1 MPSIDQLLSR
11 VVERKGYTVQGADQ
25 EALFAR
31 KGEESLLAAWKLD
44 GPVSAADAQFF
55 LTAMEQVRATS
66 GLLVAAQ
73 GVDAAARELMGSSRA
88 VDVWAESRLV
98 MEVGEAYVKDALDVA
113 AHHPATAPAPAG
125 ARLPA
130 TPPSQNV
137 PSGAN
142 AFQATREVA
151 AGNKPSSKFPSLIA
165 QAAGASVVSN
175 AGAAYYMPS
184 KPKAAPPADMQA
196 GIPQKSGGSLGYAWG
211 GGGGSGRTSDPGIA
225 QIRNGRNPRLKTD
238 QWGNLVSP
246 EQAAAQAAAASPT
259 PVMVP
264 PDDVEITTSPRRG
277 GAPARPAPAPAPRAP
292 APQETEAY
300 EIITTK
306 KPAASA
312 PAKAAAPASSGV
324 LKLNV
329 TKEDAVAKAGA
340 KPGSTVRLALVP
352 HVAFEYDLNMQRPG
366 MTEAITA
373 KGALLLSSLTGE
385 LRAVEGLAYA
395 DAAPADARKEQEKLQ
410 AVDLYDKVKSYMSKT
425 YSRTLNVEREVAG
438 VTMTETM
445 KLVPDPDECGLEH
458 KGMVGVPVWEVVTTT
473 GVTKVDAYAGA
484 VLSG

>member
-1 MPSIDQLLSR
+1 MHMPSIDQLLSR

-44 GPVSAADAQFF
+44 GPVSVADAQFF
-55 LTAMEQVRATS
+55 LSALEQVRATS

-73 GVDAAARELMGSSRA
+73 GVDAAARDLVAANKA

-98 MEVGEAYVKDALDVA
+98 MEVGEAYVKDALDAA
-113 AHHPATAPAPAG
+113 AHHPAASVP

-130 TPPSQNV
+130 TPGSANV
-137 PSGAN
+137 PSGSN

-151 AGNKPSSKFPSLIA
+151 AANKPSSKFPSLVA
-165 QAAGASVVSN
+165 QAASASVVSN

-184 KPKAAPPADMQA
+184 KPRSPPPADMQ
-196 GIPQKSGGSLGYAWG
+196 GHLPQKAGGALGYAWG
-211 GGGGSGRTSDPGIA
+211 GGGGGGHHVDPGIA
-225 QIRNGRNPRLKTD
+225 QVRNGRNPRLKTD
-238 QWGNLVSP
+238 QWGNLISP
-246 EQAAAQAAAASPT
+246 DAAPAATAAAAPAS
-259 PVMVP
+259 MIVP
-264 PDDVEITTSPRRG
+264 GDDVEIISTPRRG
-277 GAPARPAPAPAPRAP
+277 AKAAPTPAPAPAPAARPSALE
-292 APQETEAY
+292 ETEAY

-306 KPAASA
+306 KPAKDAV
-312 PAKAAAPASSGV
+312 KAAPAGSGV
-324 LKLNV
+324 LKVNV

-352 HVAFEYDLNMQRPG
+352 HVAFEYDVNVQRPG
-366 MTEAITA
+366 MGAPITG

-385 LRAVEGLAYA
+385 LRAVDALAYA

-438 VTMTETM
+438 VSMTETM
-445 KLVPDPDECGLEH
+445 KVVPDPDECGLEH
-458 KGMVGVPVWEVVTTT
+458 KGMVAVPVWEVVTST
-473 GVTKVDAYAGA
+473 GVTKVDAYAGN